1 MLQDIREKS
10 LGIIGKVIIGL
21 IIAVF
26 ALFGVES
33 IIGGFTQPP
42 SAASVNG
49 EEITQFQLDQNIQ
62 NLMASIGGDLNGI
75 DSSFLESIALN
86 QLVEETLLRQNAIN
100 KSMAISP
107 SQIDRNILATE
118 SFQISGVFNSDLAV
132 RTMATQGLTVPMY
145 RQSLEQ
151 RMLMSQLASAYTG
164 SSFITDVELER
175 FAKLSTQTR
184 DFRYL
189 SVTMG
194 TRTLGT
200 PVRDDEIT
208 AYYNNNSEQ
217 FAEEESL
224 IIEYVLLDK
233 SAISAELQTDVAEL
247 RQQYELERLEFEGS
261 SEKRA
266 SHILF
271 EVGSTNSEDV
281 AIELA
286 ADTKSR
292 IDAGEEFSDLAME
305 LSIDAV
311 SAEEG
316 GDIGFTDG
324 TAFPVEIEEA
334 LNLLEL
340 NEVSSP
346 VISEFGVHLVKLTQA
361 EDNSFPDFE
370 EARDRIERELT
381 NSEVE
386 RLYSERLQD
395 LANLAFETG
404 DLLTIEE
411 QLALDIRET
420 EPTPRS
426 GGTGIFSNLDLVNAA
441 YSDEVLLDGN
451 NSDVVELSDS
461 QSAVVRA
468 LTYREASVLPLEE
481 VEAEIAVILRT
492 EMERNSVQELGS
504 ELVSTLEENLPIDEL
519 LAENDL
525 QWIEELEVERNS
537 FAVNRE
543 IVNEVFSLPVPDSEL
558 NRSDITLS
566 NGTFV
571 VIELTQVNEGSV
583 DAIPEEQVTTLI
595 ESVKTDLGNN
605 DFQAYMSSLR
615 ESSDIQTS
623 TNEAFN

>member
-86 QLVEETLLRQNAIN
+86 QLVEETLLRQKAIN

-200 PVRDDEIT
+200 PVSDDEIT

-346 VISEFGVHLVKLTQA
+346 VVSEFGVHLVKLTQA

-426 GGTGIFSNLDLVNAA
+426 GGTGIFSNLELVNAA

-504 ELVSTLEENLPIDEL
+504 ELVSALEENLPIDEL

-543 IVNEVFSLPVPDSEL
+543 IVNEVFSLPVPDNEL

-566 NGTFV
+566 NDTFV

-623 TNEAFN
+623 TNELFN

>member
-118 SFQISGVFNSDLAV
+118 SFQINGVFNSDLAV
-132 RTMATQGLTVPMY
+132 RTMATQGLTAPMY

-184 DFRYL
+184 NFRYL

-200 PVRDDEIT
+200 PVSDDEIT

-233 SAISAELQTDVAEL
+233 STIFAELETDVAEL
-247 RQQYELERLEFEGS
+247 RQQYELERSEFEGS

-271 EVGSTNSEDV
+271 EVGNTNSEDV

-346 VISEFGVHLVKLTQA
+346 VVSEFGVHLVKLTQA

-426 GGTGIFSNLDLVNAA
+426 GGTGIFSNLELVNAA

-504 ELVSTLEENLPIDEL
+504 ELVSALEENLPIDEL

-543 IVNEVFSLPVPDSEL
+543 IVNEVFSLPVPDNEL

-566 NGTFV
+566 NDTFV

>member
-86 QLVEETLLRQNAIN
+86 QLVEETLLRQKAIN

-164 SSFITDVELER
+164 SSFLTDVELER

-200 PVRDDEIT
+200 PVSDDEIT

-233 SAISAELQTDVAEL
+233 SAISAELQTDVTEL

-271 EVGSTNSEDV
+271 EVGSANSEDV

-286 ADTKSR
+286 VDTKSR

-305 LSIDAV
+305 LSIDTV

-426 GGTGIFSNLDLVNAA
+426 GGTGIFSNLELVNAA

-504 ELVSTLEENLPIDEL
+504 ELVSALEENLPIDEL

-543 IVNEVFSLPVPDSEL
+543 IVNEVFSLPVPDNEL

-566 NGTFV
+566 NDTFV

-595 ESVKTDLGNN
+595 QSVKTDLGNN

-623 TNEAFN
+623 TNELFN

>member
-86 QLVEETLLRQNAIN
+86 QLVEETLLRQKAIN

-200 PVRDDEIT
+200 PVSDDEIT

-233 SAISAELQTDVAEL
+233 SAISAKLQTDVTEL

-271 EVGSTNSEDV
+271 EVGDTSSEDV

-286 ADTKSR
+286 VDTKSR

-346 VISEFGVHLVKLTQA
+346 VVSEFGVHLVKLTQA

-468 LTYREASVLPLEE
+468 LTYREASILPLEE

>member
-42 SAASVNG
+42 SVANVNG

-86 QLVEETLLRQNAIN
+86 QLVEETLLRQNAMN

-164 SSFITDVELER
+164 SSFLTDVELER

-200 PVRDDEIT
+200 PVRDDEIA

-286 ADTKSR
+286 TDTKSR

-324 TAFPVEIEEA
+324 TAFPAEIEEA

-426 GGTGIFSNLDLVNAA
+426 GGTGIFSNLELVNAA

-468 LTYREASVLPLEE
+468 LTYREASVLPREE

-504 ELVSTLEENLPIDEL
+504 ELVSALEENLSIDEL
-519 LAENDL
+519 LTQNDL
-525 QWIEELEVERNS
+525 QWIVELEVERNS

-543 IVNEVFSLPVPDSEL
+543 IVNEVFTLRAPDGEL
-558 NRSDITLS
+558 YRSSITLN

-571 VIELTQVNEGSV
+571 LIELTQVNEGSV

-623 TNEAFN
+623 TNELFN

>member
-118 SFQISGVFNSDLAV
+118 SFQINGVFNSDLAV

-184 DFRYL
+184 NFRYL

-346 VISEFGVHLVKLTQA
+346 VVSEFGVHLVKLTQA

-426 GGTGIFSNLDLVNAA
+426 GGTGIFSNLELVNAA

-504 ELVSTLEENLPIDEL
+504 ELVSALEENLPIDEL

-583 DAIPEEQVTTLI
+583 DSIPEEQITTLI

>member
-118 SFQISGVFNSDLAV
+118 SFQINGVFNSDLAV
-132 RTMATQGLTVPMY
+132 RTMATQGLTAPMY

-200 PVRDDEIT
+200 PVSDDEIT

-504 ELVSTLEENLPIDEL
+504 ELVSALEENLPIDEL

-623 TNEAFN
+623 TNELFN

>member
-118 SFQISGVFNSDLAV
+118 SFQINGVFNSDLAV
-132 RTMATQGLTVPMY
+132 RTMATQGLTAPMY

-200 PVRDDEIT
+200 PVSDDEIT

-346 VISEFGVHLVKLTQA
+346 VVSEFGVHLVKLTQA

-504 ELVSTLEENLPIDEL
+504 ELVSALEENLPIDEL

-623 TNEAFN
+623 TNELFN

>member
-1 MLQDIREKS
+1 
-10 LGIIGKVIIGL
+10 
-21 IIAVF
+21 
-26 ALFGVES
+26 
-33 IIGGFTQPP
+33 
-42 SAASVNG
+42 
-49 EEITQFQLDQNIQ
+49 
-62 NLMASIGGDLNGI
+62 MASIGGDLNGI

-86 QLVEETLLRQNAIN
+86 QLVEETLLRQKAIN

-247 RQQYELERLEFEGS
+247 RQQYELEREEFEGS

-426 GGTGIFSNLDLVNAA
+426 GGTGIFSNLELVNAA

-468 LTYREASVLPLEE
+468 LTYREASILPLEE

>member
-118 SFQISGVFNSDLAV
+118 SFQISGIFNSDLAV

-184 DFRYL
+184 NFRYL

-292 IDAGEEFSDLAME
+292 IDAGEDFSDLAME
-305 LSIDAV
+305 LSIDVV

-346 VISEFGVHLVKLTQA
+346 VVSEFGVHLVKLTQA

-623 TNEAFN
+623 TNELFN

>member
-118 SFQISGVFNSDLAV
+118 SFQINGVFNSDLAV
-132 RTMATQGLTVPMY
+132 RTMATQGLTAPMY

-200 PVRDDEIT
+200 PVSDDEIT

-346 VISEFGVHLVKLTQA
+346 VVSEFGVHLVKLTQA

-468 LTYREASVLPLEE
+468 LTYREASILPLEE

>member
-118 SFQISGVFNSDLAV
+118 SFQINGVFNSDLAV
-132 RTMATQGLTVPMY
+132 RTMATQGLTAPMY

-200 PVRDDEIT
+200 PVSDDEIT

-324 TAFPVEIEEA
+324 TAFPAEIEEA

-426 GGTGIFSNLDLVNAA
+426 GGTGIFSNLELVNAA

-468 LTYREASVLPLEE
+468 LTYQEASVLPLEE

-504 ELVSTLEENLPIDEL
+504 ELVSALEENLPIDEL

-543 IVNEVFSLPVPDSEL
+543 IVNEVFSLPVPDNEL

-566 NGTFV
+566 NDTFV

-623 TNEAFN
+623 TNELFN

>member
-118 SFQISGVFNSDLAV
+118 SFQINGVFNSDLAV
-132 RTMATQGLTVPMY
+132 RTMATQGLTAPMY

-200 PVRDDEIT
+200 PVSDDEIT

-346 VISEFGVHLVKLTQA
+346 VVSEFGVHLVKLTQA

-426 GGTGIFSNLDLVNAA
+426 GGTGIFSNLELVNAA

-504 ELVSTLEENLPIDEL
+504 ELVSALEENLPIDEL

-543 IVNEVFSLPVPDSEL
+543 IVNEVFSLPVPDNEL

-566 NGTFV
+566 NDTFV